1 MNNQKILFP
10 TDFSA
15 ASLIAFDTA
24 VSLARDRDATLL
36 IAHCE
41 ETPVVYSGEVGFAAA
56 VPSDV
61 ELQGMLRNLKHKV
74 HGVACETRLIHGT
87 PWQGIV
93 GLAEKEEV
101 NLIVMGTHG
110 RTGVLRMLMGSVAEA
125 VVRHAPCPVL
135 TIRQP
140 ERVPATTS

>member
-1 MNNQKILFP
+1 MTTEKILFP
-10 TDFSA
+10 TDFSVPSNA
-15 ASLIAFDTA
+15 ALDTA
-24 VSLARDRDATLL
+24 ISVARDRKATLL

-41 ETPVVYSGEVGFAAA
+41 ETPVVYSGDLGYAAA

-61 ELQGMLRNLKHKV
+61 ELQAALRSLKDKV
-74 HGVACETRLIHGT
+74 RGVSCETRLIHGL

-93 GLAEKEEV
+93 GLAEKEDAS
-101 NLIVMGTHG
+101 LIVMGTHG
-110 RTGVLRMLMGSVAEA
+110 RTGIMHVLMGSVAEA
-125 VVRHAPCPVL
+125 VVRHAHCPVL

>member
-1 MNNQKILFP
+1 MTTHKILFP
-10 TDFSA
+10 TDFSTASNA
-15 ASLIAFDTA
+15 ALETA
-24 VSLARDRDATLL
+24 VSIARDRNAMLL

-41 ETPVVYSGEVGFAAA
+41 ETPVVYDGEVGFVAAA
-56 VPSDV
+56 PHDG
-61 ELQGMLRNLKHKV
+61 ELREMLHHVKEKV
-74 HGVACETRLIHGT
+74 HGVSCETRLVHGV

-101 NLIVMGTHG
+101 DLIVMGTHG
-110 RTGVLRMLMGSVAEA
+110 RTGLMRVLMGSVAEA

-140 ERVPATTS
+140 ERVPATIS